1 MVMLPQYPFYLA
13 TADAASSD
21 IIPIVLTRIAVFPQ
35 GDPLAMVGI
44 SFAFRIG
51 CA

>member
-1 MVMLPQYPFYLA
+1 MVMFPQYPFYLA
-13 TADAASSD
+13 TADAAGRD
-21 IIPIVLTRIAVFPQ
+21 IIPTVLIRIVVFPQ
-35 GDPLAMVGI
+35 GDPPAMVGM